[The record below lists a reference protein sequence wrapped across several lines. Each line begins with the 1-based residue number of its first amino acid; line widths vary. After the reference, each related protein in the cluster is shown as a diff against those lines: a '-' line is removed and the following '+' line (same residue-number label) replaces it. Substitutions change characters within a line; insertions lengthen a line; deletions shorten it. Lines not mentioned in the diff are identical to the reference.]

1 MSEKPCWVI
10 VPAAG
15 VGLRMGTDRPKQYL
29 DLLGK
34 TVIQHSLERVSAHPD
49 VKGVVVCV
57 AKDDCY
63 WPKIQGRISKLL
75 GTALG
80 GLERTHTVLNGLHF
94 LGKWAGDEDWVL
106 VHDGV
111 RPCLRLED
119 VGKLISSVRAVDQQG
134 GILGAPVTDTLKKVK
149 DGAIEVTVP
158 REGLWRAL
166 TPQIFRVGA
175 LLHALESA
183 HQEGVL
189 VTDEASAMERMGHRP
204 LMIQGD
210 SDNIKITRSDD
221 LILAADIL
229 KRQLET

>member
-15 VGLRMGTDRPKQYL
+15 VGLRMGTGRPKQYL

-34 TVIQHSLERVSAHPD
+34 TVIQHSLERVSAHSA

-57 AKDDCY
+57 AKDDRC
-63 WPKIQGRISKLL
+63 WPKIQGRITKLL
-75 GTALG
+75 GTASG
-80 GLERTHTVLNGLHF
+80 GPERTNTVLNGLHF
-94 LGKWAGDEDWVL
+94 LRKWAGDEDWVL

-111 RPCLRLED
+111 RPCLRPED
-119 VGKLISSVRAVDQQG
+119 VRKLIESVKAVDQQG
-134 GILGAPVTDTLKKVK
+134 GILGAPVADTLKRVK
-149 DGAIEVTVP
+149 DYTIEETVP

-166 TPQIFRVGA
+166 TPQLFRLGMLA
-175 LLHALESA
+175 HALESA

-204 LMIQGD
+204 LMVQGS

-221 LILAADIL
+221 LMLAADIL